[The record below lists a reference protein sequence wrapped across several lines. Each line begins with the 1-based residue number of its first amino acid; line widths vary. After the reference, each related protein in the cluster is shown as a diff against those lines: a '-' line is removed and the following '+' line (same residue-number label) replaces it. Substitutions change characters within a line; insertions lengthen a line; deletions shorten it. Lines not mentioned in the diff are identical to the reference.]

1 MCKNTQ
7 RGVRQAELLGIKLD
21 SEPEI
26 IEDIFTSPMVRTIET
41 SLLVRRVSDNIIT
54 CGKKFQRLS
63 KGSAKIHLEK
73 GLIEYSPHHSLW
85 EYAVPD
91 AYKALP
97 LTPEDG
103 IKNCGYCINRFQI
116 LFLIRTI
123 YQKLEH
129 RHVKRMCTLC

>member
-7 RGVRQAELLGIKLD
+7 RGVRQAELLGVKLD

-103 IKNCGYCINRFQI
+103 IKTVVIV
-116 LFLIRTI
+116 LIVFR
-123 YQKLEH
+123 YFF
-129 RHVKRMCTLC
+129 